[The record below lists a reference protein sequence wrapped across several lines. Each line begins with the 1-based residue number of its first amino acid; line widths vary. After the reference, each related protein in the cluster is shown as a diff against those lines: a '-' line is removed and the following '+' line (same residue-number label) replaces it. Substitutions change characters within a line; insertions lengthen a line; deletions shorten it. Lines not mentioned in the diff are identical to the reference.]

1 MDIINIKTVWAIMGI
16 TLSLTAA
23 DTTMTLQEHCLACHT
38 KQQIPSSL
46 IYRRYLMK
54 YSTPERIEKA
64 MLDYLRA
71 PERSRSIMPP
81 QFFLKFPM
89 KPPMEMD
96 DATLRKE
103 VKAYIETFDI
113 RKKLVLDGEDL

>member
-1 MDIINIKTVWAIMGI
+1 MGINIKIVWVVVGI
-16 TLSLTAA
+16 SLSLTAA
-23 DTTMTLQEHCLACHT
+23 DTTATLQEHCLACHT

-54 YSTPERIEKA
+54 FSTPERIEKA
-64 MLDYLRA
+64 MLDYLKA
-71 PERSRSIMPP
+71 PKQSRSIMPP

-89 KPPMEMD
+89 KSPMEVD
-96 DATLRKE
+96 AATLRKG

-113 RKKLVLDGEDL
+113 RKKLILDGDDL